1 MEITKEKLQTF
12 IEDFEKN
19 PITTK
24 WIESVENRGK
34 FQREMDK
41 SFYDL
46 SKSTINKLIDL
57 IILMNTLHGGSKKI
71 NESIEKQ
78 QIKYLEI
85 VEDLENTI
93 KKL

>member
-1 MEITKEKLQTF
+1 
-12 IEDFEKN
+12 
-19 PITTK
+19 
-24 WIESVENRGK
+24 
-34 FQREMDK
+34 MDK